1 MTEPSRA
8 TGRLLLSVLVAG
20 ILWCGIE
27 RAHGAPGDD
36 YRLRLTANP
45 VQVPADGKTSA
56 RVRIEVRR
64 ADNRLATEDV
74 EIVVNTTFGS
84 LSLDGSGGG
93 PSLQVRANGG
103 IATVFASSNT
113 PGLATVTGWVRDQ
126 RNSVSIRF
134 LPEGQAA
141 TPIAKVIHVRG
152 EWVGYSV
159 DNRVIQARENASVRL
174 GDLEFLAEG
183 GVDVDLDA
191 MSLRANS
198 LVADGVSVKSGDAEI
213 SGQDLYF
220 DLNTRR
226 GVIIGERETG
236 MTRHYFDAYDLTEK
250 MDEWDLPANALA
262 VDDRE
267 TATWLIA
274 DSMSYFIGEKL
285 VLRHGSAWVDT
296 RKVMGFPKYWIV
308 GMPGYSGSTN
318 NKILNVNSTGGV
330 AVDFPFFYAVSDTT
344 TSAVK
349 IQRGT
354 DAAYTGVREGWSL
367 AWQREYRGLGDNYEG
382 TIEVG
387 GLPTSNWGVQ
397 WRDQRGLGGNATSY
411 LNVISP
417 DHQSVFTDATVYQYT
432 GSGRYNYRGYFDAP
446 EDSDKRYGLV
456 ADWLSNS
463 HPAWGSTKYRMGL
476 SLGGERSTR
485 TQRMEFG
492 SEVYGELDWGT
503 HRFGRSTSLRPTLQN
518 RFSWD
523 TGGYS
528 ANSVRANLDLRQQL
542 GSRTSFSVDYS
553 AEYFTGD
560 SSITGLEQLLS
571 LDLNSYRGKWYL
583 YAYGSRNITFK
594 DTFAYMNL
602 SFYPSSTWRWGLSG
616 TYYDFKSGDTY
627 DEWVLSVG
635 RMFGQR
641 EIGVSYN
648 EETGRISLDLNGF
661 ATF

>member
-1 MTEPSRA
+1 MSELNRPTA
-8 TGRLLLSVLVAG
+8 RLLLAALAACVVGWSTG
-20 ILWCGIE
+20 
-27 RAHGAPGDD
+27 RAHAAPGDE

-45 VQVPADGKTSA
+45 VQVPADGKTTS

-74 EIVVNTTFGS
+74 EIVVSTTFGTVS
-84 LSLDGSGGG
+84 VDGSGGQ
-93 PSLQVRANGG
+93 PTLQVRASGG
-103 IATVFASSNT
+103 IATVFASSST

-141 TPIAKVIHVRG
+141 SPVAKVIHVRG

-159 DNRVIQARENASVRL
+159 DNRVIQAREKAQVRL
-174 GDLEFLAEG
+174 GDLEFHAEG
-183 GVDVDLDA
+183 GADVDLDA
-191 MSLRANS
+191 MALRANS
-198 LVADGVSVKSGDAEI
+198 LVPDGVTVKCGDAEL

-220 DLNTRR
+220 DLTTRR
-226 GVIIGERETG
+226 GVIIGEHGAG
-236 MTRHYFDAYDLTEK
+236 MTRRYFDAFDLTEEI
-250 MDEWDLPANALA
+250 DEWELPDKALA

-274 DSMSYFIGEKL
+274 TSISYFIGEKL
-285 VLRHGSAWVDT
+285 VLRHGSAWVGT
-296 RKVMGFPKYWIV
+296 KKVMSFPKYWIV

-318 NKILNVNSTGGV
+318 SKMLNVNSEGGV

-349 IQRGT
+349 VQRGT
-354 DAAYTGVREGWSL
+354 EAAYTGVREGWSL
-367 AWQREYRGLGDNYEG
+367 AWQREYRGLADNYEG
-382 TIEVG
+382 SIEVG

-411 LNVISP
+411 LDVVSP
-417 DHQSVFTDATVYQYT
+417 DHRSVFTDASVYQYT
-432 GSGRYNYRGYFDAP
+432 GSGRYNFRGYFDAP
-446 EDSDKRYGLV
+446 RDADKSYGLV

-463 HPAWGSTKYRMGL
+463 HPALGSSKYRMGL
-476 SLGGERSTR
+476 SLGAERSLR
-485 TQRMEFG
+485 TERTELG
-492 SEVYGELDWGT
+492 SQVYGELDWGT
-503 HRFGRSTSLRPTLQN
+503 HRFGRKTSLRPTLQN

-528 ANSVRANLDLRQQL
+528 ANAVRADLDLRHQL
-542 GSRTSFSVDYS
+542 DPRTSLSIDYS

-560 SSITGLEQLLS
+560 SHVTGLEHLVS

-583 YAYGSRNITFK
+583 YAYGSRNLTFE

-602 SFYPSSTWRWGLSG
+602 SYYPSSTWRWGLSG
-616 TYYDFKSGDTY
+616 TYYDFDAGDTY

-641 EIGVSYN
+641 EIGITYN

-661 ATF
+661 TTF